1 LIHSGSLFPSKVS
14 ILLHD
19 ISNDISAPYRRS
31 DTAAYLPLFSRTC
44 KCTNHSLQSKASWND
59 KSIEFRHAIK
69 SDLRDSFHFS
79 CLKSQYHFSWH
90 VSKMKMKI
98 HQESEP
104 DLLKFK
110 REVDL
115 RAVGGHSEFFER
127 LDSPL

>member
-14 ILLHD
+14 IFLHD

-59 KSIEFRHAIK
+59 ESIEFRHAIK
-69 SDLRDSFHFS
+69 SDLRDSFRLYHFS
-79 CLKSQYHFSWH
+79 QYNFSWH